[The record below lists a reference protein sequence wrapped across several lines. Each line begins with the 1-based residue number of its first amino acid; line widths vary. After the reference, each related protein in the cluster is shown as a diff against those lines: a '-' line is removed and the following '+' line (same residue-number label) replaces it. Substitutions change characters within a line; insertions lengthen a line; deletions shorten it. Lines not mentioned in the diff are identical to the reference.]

1 MYEVEKFGGEGKR
14 LRDYAGIVGEEAV
27 NRIEEMVEDLRG
39 ESFAHVNSTSFGG
52 GVAEI
57 LHNLIPLMRDV
68 GLNAR
73 WFVIEGPEGF
83 FNVTKTFHNA
93 LQGNREL
100 RLTEEMKKLYLR
112 TNEEN
117 AREVDLSGFD
127 YVLVHDP
134 QPAPLIEFY
143 TKKQPWIWR
152 CHIDLSSPNPEFWDF
167 LKGFVG
173 KYDRYIFHLPEYVQ
187 SGLEREKVVIMPPS
201 IDPLSEKNME
211 LSESETLKI
220 LERFDVD
227 PERPILTQVA
237 RFDPWKGV
245 FDVIEVYRRV
255 KKKVPDV
262 QLLLVGVMAHDDPE
276 GWVYFEKTLR
286 KIGEDYNVKVLTNLI
301 GVHAREV
308 NAFQRASD
316 VVLQMSIR
324 EGFGLTVT
332 EAMWKE
338 RPVVGRAVGGIKFQ
352 IIDGKTGFLVK
363 DVDEA
368 VEKTVYLLRHPEVA
382 ERIGKE
388 AKERVKEN
396 FIITKHLER
405 YIELLNSLKGEHK
418 AEG

>member
-1 MYEVEKFGGEGKR
+1 MFEVKELGGGRKKLKDYREIIGENVESIQEKAESLKGGT
-14 LRDYAGIVGEEAV
+14 LA
-27 NRIEEMVEDLRG
+27 N
-39 ESFAHVNSTSFGG
+39 VNSTSFGG

-68 GLNAR
+68 GIDAR
-73 WFVIEGPEGF
+73 WFVIEGTDEF
-83 FNVTKTFHNA
+83 FNVTKSFHNA
-93 LQGNREL
+93 LQGNKEL
-100 RLTEEMKKLYLR
+100 RLTESMRQIYVGVNR
-112 TNEEN
+112 EN
-117 AREVDLSGFD
+117 AGDVDLNTFD

-143 TKKQPWIWR
+143 EKRQPWIWR
-152 CHIDLSSPNPEFWDF
+152 CHIDLSDPNRQFWEF
-167 LKGFVG
+167 LRGFVE
-173 KYDRYIFHLPEYVQ
+173 KYDAYIFHMEDYL
-187 SGLEREKVVIMPPS
+187 REDLTRDRVVIMPPS

-211 LSESETLKI
+211 LKGGEVLRV

-227 PERPILTQVA
+227 PEKPIITQVA

-245 FDVIEVYRRV
+245 FDAIDVYRKV
-255 KKKVPDV
+255 KGKIPDV

-286 KIGEDYNVKVLTNLI
+286 KIGEDYDVKVLTNLN

-316 VVLQMSIR
+316 VILQMSLR

-338 RPVVGRAVGGIKFQ
+338 RPVIGRAVGGIKLQ
-352 IIDGKTGFLVK
+352 IVDGETGFLVRNT
-363 DVDEA
+363 DEA
-368 VEKTVYLLRHPEVA
+368 AKKATQLLKHPELG
-382 ERIGKE
+382 RKIG
-388 AKERVKEN
+388 ARARERVKEN

-405 YIELLNSLKGEHK
+405 YIDLLRGI
-418 AEG
+418 G